1 MIEIDASA
9 GEGGGQVL
17 RSSLSLSLLTG
28 TPITLTGIRGRRPK
42 PGLMRQHLTCV
53 QAAQAIAPGAEVQ
66 GAELGSQQLRFVPAP
81 VQPGAYRFE
90 IATAGS
96 CLLVLQTVWLPLA
109 MASGAS
115 ELELSGGTHNP
126 MAPPFPFIE
135 QAFAPLLARLGAPA
149 ELDLQRAGFYPA
161 GGGRLKVRIPPA
173 APLQPFDLV
182 EPGALITRRA
192 QAVAPGLPRSIA
204 ERELQTLAG
213 MLDWPGEALEVLPC
227 RQNEGPGNALWAR
240 LEHEALTE
248 LFCAFGEKGRTAED
262 VAREVAREV
271 RHHLQTGAALG
282 PQLAD
287 QWLLPLALAVSRSG
301 KGATFSASA
310 WTEHARTNAGLIE
323 RFLPVVM
330 HVTKLQGNAV
340 RVELQPRPLG
350 QNPRP
355 DPPGTRP
362 RGSWFGNS

>member
-17 RSSLSLSLLTG
+17 RSSLSLSLITG

-53 QAAQAIAPGAEVQ
+53 QAAQAIAPGSEVQ

-81 VQPGAYRFE
+81 VQPGSYRFE

-109 MASGAS
+109 LACGAS

-149 ELDLQRAGFYPA
+149 ELELQRAGFYPA
-161 GGGRLKVRIPPA
+161 GGGRLKVRLSPA
-173 APLQPFDLV
+173 APLQPFDLLA
-182 EPGALITRRA
+182 PGTLKARRA
-192 QAVAPGLPRSIA
+192 QAMAPGLPRSIA
-204 ERELQTLAG
+204 ERELRCLAAL
-213 MLDWPGEALEVLPC
+213 LDWSDSDMGVLPC
-227 RQNEGPGNALWAR
+227 RQNEGPGNALWVR

-248 LFCAFGEKGRTAED
+248 LFCAFGEKGRSAED
-262 VAREVAREV
+262 VAREVARAV
-271 RHHLQTGAALG
+271 QRHQQSGAALG

-287 QWLLPLALAVSRSG
+287 QWLLPLALAVVQSSR
-301 KGATFSASA
+301 AAAFTASE
-310 WTEHARTNAGLIE
+310 WTEHARTNAALIE

-330 HVTKLQGNAV
+330 QVTSGAGLTV
-340 RVELQPRPLG
+340 RVDLRPHA
-350 QNPRP
+350 PTP
-355 DPPGTRP
+355 ESAP
-362 RGSWFGNS
+362 

>member
-1 MIEIDASA
+1 MIHIDASA

-53 QAAQAIAPGAEVQ
+53 QAAQAIAPGAEAQ
-66 GAELGSQQLRFVPAP
+66 GAELGSQQLCFVPAP
-81 VQPGAYRFE
+81 VLPGTYRFE

-109 MASGAS
+109 LAGGAS

-149 ELDLQRAGFYPA
+149 ELELQRAGFYPA
-161 GGGRLKVRIPPA
+161 GGGRLRVRIPPA
-173 APLQPFDLV
+173 APLLPFDLV

-204 ERELQTLAG
+204 ERELRTLADL
-213 MLDWPGEALEVLPC
+213 LDWPIEDLEVAAC
-227 RQNEGPGNALWAR
+227 RQHEGPGNALWAR
-240 LEHEALTE
+240 LEHETLTE

-271 RHHLQTGAALG
+271 QRHLQTGAALG

-287 QWLLPLALAVSRSG
+287 QWLLPLALAVTQSG
-301 KGATFSASA
+301 KGATFTASE

-340 RVELQPRPLG
+340 RVELLPRP
-350 QNPRP
+350 
-355 DPPGTRP
+355 PGP
-362 RGSWFGNS
+362 EFAP

>member
-17 RSSLSLSLLTG
+17 RSSLSLALLTG
-28 TPITLTGIRGRRPK
+28 TPITLSGVRGRRPK

-53 QAAQAIAPGAEVQ
+53 QAAQAIAPGSEVQ

-109 MASGAS
+109 LAGGPS

-149 ELDLQRAGFYPA
+149 ELELLRAGFYPA
-161 GGGRLKVRIPPA
+161 GGGRLKVRIAPA
-173 APLQPFDLV
+173 APLQPFDLL
-182 EPGALITRRA
+182 EPGALRARRA
-192 QAVAPGLPRSIA
+192 QAMVPGLARSIG
-204 ERELQTLAG
+204 ERELQALAG
-213 MLDWPGEALEVLPC
+213 QLDWPGDALEVLPC
-227 RQNEGPGNALWAR
+227 RQNEGPGNAFWAR

-262 VAREVAREV
+262 VAREVARAV
-271 RHHLQTGAALG
+271 QHHQQSGAALG

-287 QWLLPLALAVSRSG
+287 QWLLPLALAVVQSG
-301 KGATFSASA
+301 RTAAFTASE
-310 WTEHARTNAGLIE
+310 WTEHARTNAALIE

-330 HVTKLQGNAV
+330 HVTKAQGNAV
-340 RVELQPRPLG
+340 RVELLPRP
-350 QNPRP
+350 
-355 DPPGTRP
+355 PGP
-362 RGSWFGNS
+362 EFAP